1 MFGSGTGVDEGGW
14 VGGGLQLVSKKKIRA
29 RHCRNE
35 GRGRCGSCILSGV
48 SDRPAEGA
56 EGVSDR
62 PAEGAV
68 SKWERAERPALTEAT
83 VICWKAPY
91 YTVTAA

>member
-1 MFGSGTGVDEGGW
+1 M
-14 VGGGLQLVSKKKIRA
+14 
-29 RHCRNE
+29 
-35 GRGRCGSCILSGV
+35 SGV

-68 SKWERAERPALTEAT
+68 SKWERAERPALTEAA